1 MENSIQPPVTKG
13 ALWAGYIVSA
23 LPVLLL
29 VFSAVLKLMK
39 PPQVV
44 EGFAHFGIPEDL
56 ISKLGILELFCTV
69 VYLIPQTSILGA
81 ILITGYFGGATA
93 TNLRIGEPFLG
104 PVIAGMLV
112 WGGLYLRDRRVRALF
127 PMRRS

>member
-1 MENSIQPPVTKG
+1 MENNIQPTVSKG
-13 ALWAGYIVSA
+13 ALLAGYILSA

-29 VFSAVLKLMK
+29 IFSAVLKLMK

-56 ISKLGILELFCTV
+56 ISKLGILELACTLI
-69 VYLIPQTSILGA
+69 YLIPQTSILGA

-93 TNLRIGEPFLG
+93 TNLRIGEPFFG
-104 PVIAGMLV
+104 PVLAGVMI
-112 WGGLYLRDRRVRALF
+112 WGGLYLRDQRVRALI
-127 PMRRS
+127 PLQRR

>member
-1 MENSIQPPVTKG
+1 MSFYRLRIDEIKEDAVVKRNTRWLECVQ
-13 ALWAGYIVSA
+13 
-23 LPVLLL
+23 VL
-29 VFSAVLKLMK
+29 
-39 PPQVV
+39 
-44 EGFAHFGIPEDL
+44 GIPEDL
-56 ISKLGILELFCTV
+56 ISKLGILELVCTA

-112 WGGLYLRDRRVRALF
+112 WRGLYLRHQRVRALF
-127 PMRRS
+127 PLRRK